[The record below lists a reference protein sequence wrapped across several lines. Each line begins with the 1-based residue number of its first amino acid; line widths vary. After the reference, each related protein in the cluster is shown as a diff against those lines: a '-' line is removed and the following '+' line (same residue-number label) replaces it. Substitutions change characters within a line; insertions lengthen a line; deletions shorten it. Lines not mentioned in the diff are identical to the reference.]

1 MLHLCQCVP
10 LYPHR
15 FMLLRCESIF
25 SYYGCRVCQKRAI
38 KEQEPPRAA
47 FVHVQAK
54 EIVSLSPTE
63 LETVSFRL
71 HYAPARKLYIGAIE
85 LFSSIP
91 RNKQMKDLFRH
102 IEFSLRH
109 VVARRA
115 KSHFSPVKL
124 DSGIHPLAYTQPYHP
139 STARYPH

>member
-1 MLHLCQCVP
+1 MLHLFQCVP

-15 FMLLRCESIF
+15 FMLLLCVSIF
-25 SYYGCRVCQKRAI
+25 SYYGCRVSQKRPI

-47 FVHVQAK
+47 FVYVQAK

-63 LETVSFRL
+63 LETVNFRL
-71 HYAPARKLYIGAIE
+71 HYAPARKLYIGATE

-102 IEFSLRH
+102 I
-109 VVARRA
+109 ARRA

-124 DSGIHPLAYTQPYHP
+124 DSGIHPLACTQPYHP
-139 STARYPH
+139 GTARYPH